1 MCDDCQAHYCYPY
14 FSVCSGPDQRDY
26 KSQYKRQ
33 CIIIEELLAAG
44 AKDEDL
50 GQPSL
55 PDIPEKCAQ
64 V

>member
-1 MCDDCQAHYCYPY
+1 MTIARLTIVIHIL
-14 FSVCSGPDQRDY
+14 SVCSGPDQLDY

-50 GQPSL
+50 GQPFL